1 MKRLTKLLFS
11 LLSAFFA
18 LGLLGAIAAGGAY
31 VYLAPKLPSTE
42 SLKDMQFQVPLRIF
56 AADGSLIA
64 EFGEKRRIPLSYAEI
79 PEPMIQAV
87 LAAEDDRFF
96 HHPGVDYQGILR
108 AAWHLLRTGE
118 KGQGGSTITMQ
129 VARNFFLS
137 REKTFLRKFNEI
149 LLALKIE
156 RELSKP
162 EILELYLNKI
172 YLGNRAYGVGAAAQ
186 VYYGRPLA
194 ELSLAEH
201 AMIAGLPKA
210 PSRYNPIAD
219 PERALTRR
227 NYVLG
232 RMRSLGFI
240 EPDAYQAALATPNT
254 ARYHGQKVE
263 ADAPY
268 LAEMIRTEM
277 VARYGDAAYTDGYR
291 VTTTIDSRLQNSA
304 NHALVSALLEYD
316 RRHGWRGPE
325 AKTDPADPEAGLQR
339 LRDTPVTGGQMPALV
354 MGVEERSARVRLAD
368 GTDVEIPWEGLEWAR
383 GYRNDN
389 VTGPAPKRAG
399 DVLAPGDLVRIQSTG
414 EDQWALSQLPQVEG
428 ALVSLNPDTGAI
440 LSLVGGFDF
449 NRSKFNRVTQA
460 ERQPG
465 SNFKPFIYSAALE
478 KGFTP
483 ASIINDAP
491 VVYEDAG
498 AEKLWRPENYS
509 GRFFG
514 PTRLREALYKS
525 RNLVSI
531 RLLREI
537 GIEYAVDY
545 VQRFGFRPDSLPRN
559 LTLALGTGVLTPL
572 ELVGG
577 YAVFAN
583 GGFRVEPHAL
593 ARIENSRGEVLFEA
607 RPATVCRDC
616 PEPGF
621 PGALPLLPVG
631 RTASG
636 DEAPVVATRVLTPQ
650 NSWLITSLLQD
661 VIKRGTGRRAQALGR
676 GDIGGKTGTTN
687 DQLDAWFSG
696 FNADIVT
703 TCWVGF
709 DQPRSLG
716 NRETGGRA
724 ALPMWIQFMGEAL
737 KGRPEHVQPEP
748 EGLVTVRIDPDTG
761 LLARSDQADAI
772 FETFRE
778 DTVPHQTAVAPLGT
792 GSGGGSA
799 PERLF

>member
-11 LLSAFFA
+11 LLSALFA
-18 LGLLGAIAAGGAY
+18 LGLLGAVAAGGAY
-31 VYLAPKLPSTE
+31 VYLAPNLPSTE
-42 SLKDMQFQVPLRIF
+42 SLQDMQFQVPLRIF

-156 RELSKP
+156 RELGKQ

-194 ELSLAEH
+194 ELSLAEY

-232 RMRSLGFI
+232 RMRSLDFI

-254 ARYHGQKVE
+254 ARYHGQEVE

-325 AKTDPADPEAGLQR
+325 ARTDPADPEAGLQR
-339 LRDTPVTGGQMPALV
+339 LRDTPVTGGQIPALV

-383 GYRNDN
+383 AYRSDN
-389 VTGPAPKRAG
+389 ATGPAPKRAG
-399 DVLAPGDLVRIQSTG
+399 DVLAPGDLVRIRPSG
-414 EDQWALSQLPQVEG
+414 EEQWALSQLPQVEG
-428 ALVSLNPDTGAI
+428 ALVALNPDTGAI

-593 ARIENSRGEVLFEA
+593 ARIENTRGEVLFEA

-616 PEPGF
+616 PEPGL

-636 DEAPVVATRVLTPQ
+636 DEPPVVATRVLTPQ

-661 VIKRGTGRRAQALGR
+661 VIKRGTGRRALELGR

-716 NRETGGRA
+716 SRETGGRA

-761 LLARSDQADAI
+761 LLARGDQPDAI

>member
-194 ELSLAEH
+194 ELSLAEY

-240 EPDAYQAALATPNT
+240 EPDAYQGALATPNT
-254 ARYHGQKVE
+254 ARYHGQEVE

-325 AKTDPADPEAGLQR
+325 AKTDPADPEAGLRR
-339 LRDTPVTGGQMPALV
+339 LRDTPVTGGQIPALV

-368 GTDVEIPWEGLEWAR
+368 GTDVEIAWEGLEWAR
-383 GYRNDN
+383 AYRTDN

-399 DVLAPGDLVRIQSTG
+399 DVLAPGDLVRIQPTG
-414 EDQWALSQLPQVEG
+414 EGQWALSQLPQVEG
-428 ALVSLNPDTGAI
+428 ALVALDPDTGAI

-498 AEKLWRPENYS
+498 AENLWRPENYS

-559 LTLALGTGVLTPL
+559 LTLALGTGILTPL

-593 ARIENSRGEVLFEA
+593 ARIENSRGELLYQA

-616 PEPGF
+616 PEPGL

-631 RTASG
+631 RTADG

-661 VIKRGTGRRAQALGR
+661 VIKRGTGRRALELGR

>member
-156 RELSKP
+156 RELGKP

-194 ELSLAEH
+194 ELSLAEY

-254 ARYHGQKVE
+254 ARYHGQEVE

-339 LRDTPVTGGQMPALV
+339 LRDTPVTGGQIPALV

-383 GYRNDN
+383 AYRNDN

-399 DVLAPGDLVRIQSTG
+399 DVLAPGDLVRIRSTG

-616 PEPGF
+616 PEPGL

-631 RTASG
+631 RTATG
-636 DEAPVVATRVLTPQ
+636 DEPPVVATRVLTPQ

>member
-194 ELSLAEH
+194 ELSLAEY

-240 EPDAYQAALATPNT
+240 EPDAYQGALATPNT
-254 ARYHGQKVE
+254 ARYHGQEVE

-325 AKTDPADPEAGLQR
+325 AKTDPTDPEAGLRR
-339 LRDTPVTGGQMPALV
+339 LRDTPVTGGQIPALV

-368 GTDVEIPWEGLEWAR
+368 GTDVEIAWEGLEWAR
-383 GYRNDN
+383 AYRTDN

-399 DVLAPGDLVRIQSTG
+399 DVLAPGDLVRIRPTG
-414 EDQWALSQLPQVEG
+414 EGQWALSQLPQVEG
-428 ALVSLNPDTGAI
+428 ALVALDPDTGAI

-498 AEKLWRPENYS
+498 AENLWRPENYS

-537 GIEYAVDY
+537 GIDYAVDY

-559 LTLALGTGVLTPL
+559 LTLALGTGILTPL

-593 ARIENSRGEVLFEA
+593 ARIENSRGELLYQA

-616 PEPGF
+616 PEPGL

-631 RTASG
+631 RTADG

-661 VIKRGTGRRAQALGR
+661 VIKRGTGRRALELGR

>member
-11 LLSAFFA
+11 LLSALFA
-18 LGLLGAIAAGGAY
+18 LGLLGAVAAGGAY

-156 RELSKP
+156 RELGKQ

-194 ELSLAEH
+194 ELSLAEY

-232 RMRSLGFI
+232 RMRSLDFI
-240 EPDAYQAALATPNT
+240 ETDAYQAALATPNT
-254 ARYHGQKVE
+254 ARYHGQEVE

-277 VARYGDAAYTDGYR
+277 VARYGDTAYTDGYR

-325 AKTDPADPEAGLQR
+325 ARTDPADPEAGLQR
-339 LRDTPVTGGQMPALV
+339 LRDTPVTGGQIPALV

-383 GYRNDN
+383 AYRSDN
-389 VTGPAPKRAG
+389 ATGPAPKRAG
-399 DVLAPGDLVRIQSTG
+399 DVLAPGDLVRIRPTG

-537 GIEYAVDY
+537 GIEYVVDY

-593 ARIENSRGEVLFEA
+593 ARIENTRGEVLFEA

-616 PEPGF
+616 PEPGL

-636 DEAPVVATRVLTPQ
+636 DEPPVVATRVLTPQ

-661 VIKRGTGRRAQALGR
+661 VIKRGTGRRALELGR

-696 FNADIVT
+696 FNADVVT

-761 LLARSDQADAI
+761 LLARGDQPDAI

-778 DTVPHQTAVAPLGT
+778 DTVPQQTAVAPLGT